1 MLNLDHWAAMA
12 AIDTNTVTN
21 KRDGYTQHFA
31 EKGMRLTHYL
41 VRDSDGAES
50 PRAPYDGI
58 AKLDGYVSVS
68 AYFGVREEIMTPTE
82 FVDAMAV
89 K

>member
-41 VRDSDGAES
+41 VRDSDGVES
-50 PRAPYDGI
+50 PRAGYDRI
-58 AKLDGYVSVS
+58 AKLDGFVSVS
-68 AYFGVREEIMTPTE
+68 AYYGVRESIMTPQE
-82 FVDAMAV
+82 FVDVFAV
-89 K
+89 R